1 MPTSP
6 TLQRDDVTRPLP
18 TAPGRRDRLRV
29 AARERVRDAVAGASR
44 GRLAGLA
51 LLAGVLL
58 AVLCA
63 VLVGGLNPAGG
74 LTLAVFAVA
83 TWAWVAT
90 DLDDTA
96 VALAAA
102 LVLAVTGVLPVEEL
116 FGTLGSDVVWLLV
129 AAFVVGVAV
138 AGSGLAD
145 RAAGW
150 LLARARTPRTLFQL
164 TTLALVATTFMV
176 PSTSGRAALALPVF
190 LALARVL
197 ADRPQLVR
205 GLALLVPT
213 VVLLSAVGSLLGAG
227 AHLVTSAV
235 LTEATGE
242 GVSFLRWALLGLPLA
257 LVSSH
262 TAAELVLRQ
271 TVDRAE
277 RRTPL
282 HVPAERLAAEVGT
295 PRGLRPEERRVLVLL
310 GVVVTLWCTEAL
322 HGVSP
327 ALVALGA
334 ALVVTAPG
342 VTGTTLSEALA
353 RVPWSLLLFLAATL
367 ALGSALVDSGAAAAL
382 AGLALGGPVTGS
394 PVAFL
399 AVVVAVSTAAH
410 LVIASRTAR
419 SAVLVP
425 LVVALAPVAGVDP
438 VAAALASTAAAG
450 FCHTLPASAKPVAV
464 FAGIEGAP
472 TYGPRELRR
481 LSAVLGPLTA
491 VLVLVFALVVWPLL
505 GLPHSS

>member
-1 MPTSP
+1 M
-6 TLQRDDVTRPLP
+6 
-18 TAPGRRDRLRV
+18 
-29 AARERVRDAVAGASR
+29 R
-44 GRLAGLA
+44 GRDLVGVG

-58 AVLCA
+58 AVLA
-63 VLVGGLNPAGG
+63 GRVTGG
-74 LTLAVFAVA
+74 LTGPAALVLAVFAVA
-83 TWAWVAT
+83 TWAWIAT

-102 LVLAVTGVLPVEEL
+102 LVLALTGVLPADEL
-116 FGTLGSDVVWLLV
+116 FASLGSDVVWLLV

-138 AGSGLAD
+138 AASGLAD
-145 RAAGW
+145 RAASR
-150 LLARARTPRTLFQL
+150 LLTRARSPRGLVHL
-164 TTLALVATTFMV
+164 TTLALVATTFAV

-197 ADRPQLVR
+197 RDRPQLVR

-242 GVSFLRWALLGLPLA
+242 GVSFLRWVLLGLPLA

-262 TAAELVLRQ
+262 LAAEVVLLLS
-271 TVDRAE
+271 TDRAE
-277 RRTPL
+277 RATPL
-282 HVPAERLAAEVGT
+282 RVSAAELSAEVGT
-295 PRGLRPEERRVLVLL
+295 PAALTREERRVLGLL
-310 GVVVTLWCTEAL
+310 AVVVTLWCTEAL
-322 HGVSP
+322 HGLSP

-342 VTGTTLSEALA
+342 FGRTRLGDALVQ
-353 RVPWSLLLFLAATL
+353 VPWSLLLFLAATL
-367 ALGSALVDSGAAAAL
+367 ALGSALVGSGAAAAL
-382 AGLALGGPVTGS
+382 AGVAIGPATGS

-399 AVVVAVSTAAH
+399 VVVVVVSTAAH

-438 VAAALASTAAAG
+438 VAAAMASTAAAG

-464 FAGIEGAP
+464 FARVQGVP

-491 VLVLVFALVVWPLL
+491 ALVVAFSLVVWPVL
-505 GLPHSS
+505 GLPLAP

>member
-1 MPTSP
+1 MPTTGP
-6 TLQRDDVTRPLP
+6 PDDAPVGAGPRDLRWRTVLTGL
-18 TAPGRRDRLRV
+18 RRRH
-29 AARERVRDAVAGASR
+29 
-44 GRLAGLA
+44 LAGL
-51 LLAGVLL
+51 VVL

-63 VLVGGLNPAGG
+63 GLGAAAVAGGLPPRAA

-96 VALAAA
+96 VALSAA
-102 LVLAVTGVLPVEEL
+102 LALALTGALDAEEL
-116 FGTLGSDVVWLLV
+116 FESLGDEVVWLLV

-138 AGSGLAD
+138 AASGLAD

-150 LLARARTPRTLFQL
+150 LLTRARTPRTLFQL
-164 TTLALVATTFMV
+164 TTLALVGTTFAV

-227 AHLVTSAV
+227 AHLVTSAI
-235 LTEATGE
+235 LDEAVDGE
-242 GVSFLRWALLGLPLA
+242 VSFLRWLVLGLPLA

-262 TAAELVLRQ
+262 TAAEVVLRQ
-271 TVDRAE
+271 TLDRAE
-277 RRTPL
+277 RRIPL
-282 HVPAERLAAEVGT
+282 SVPADRLAAEVGT
-295 PRGLRPEERRVLVLL
+295 PHRLRPAEQRVLVLL
-310 GVVVTLWCTEAL
+310 GVVVALWCTEEL
-322 HGVSP
+322 HGLDP

-334 ALVVTAPG
+334 ALAATAPG
-342 VTGTTLSEALA
+342 FTGTSLGTALA
-353 RVPWSLLLFLAATL
+353 QVPWSLLLFLAATL
-367 ALGSALVDSGAAAAL
+367 ALGAALLDSGAAAAL
-382 AGLALGGPVTGS
+382 AQVVIGPLTGS
-394 PVAFL
+394 PVSFL
-399 AVVVAVSTAAH
+399 AGVVGVSTAAH
-410 LVIASRTAR
+410 LVIASRSAR

-438 VAAALASTAAAG
+438 VAAAMASTAAAG

-464 FAGIEGAP
+464 FARVQDAP

-481 LSAVLGPLTA
+481 LSAVLGPLNA
-491 VLVLVFALVVWPLL
+491 LLVLLFALVVWPQL
-505 GLPHSS
+505 GLPYLPAP